1 MDAASTYSFFKCPP
15 KLPTYAYEYETA
27 RDVDH
32 YLVPYYNI
40 EVSTQIMQEGVH
52 YDDLSED
59 EQIEWFEVLNNAGSR
74 VSALQMRFS
83 KMKIHGIDIYTQ
95 YTNIFRDR
103 LLEHGYN
110 FFVPKKTEV
119 SYPIATLNSAYEI
132 ITGKEHTEA
141 YTPIPSDTKENQ
153 LCSLK
158 PSEIQRCFELT
169 LKALDKALQFI
180 QEHNLQEPDR
190 IDYITYLTGYFVY
203 YPDNMGKE
211 VENKLCEWYMNVNFK
226 NQSNTGRRTEF
237 KKLLNI
243 KS

>member
-1 MDAASTYSFFKCPP
+1 M
-15 KLPTYAYEYETA
+15 
-27 RDVDH
+27 
-32 YLVPYYNI
+32 
-40 EVSTQIMQEGVH
+40 
-52 YDDLSED
+52 SED

>member
-1 MDAASTYSFFKCPP
+1 MC
-15 KLPTYAYEYETA
+15 
-27 RDVDH
+27 
-32 YLVPYYNI
+32 I
-40 EVSTQIMQEGVH
+40 
-52 YDDLSED
+52 
-59 EQIEWFEVLNNAGSR
+59 
-74 VSALQMRFS
+74 
-83 KMKIHGIDIYTQ
+83 
-95 YTNIFRDR
+95 RDR
-103 LLEHGYN
+103 
-110 FFVPKKTEV
+110 
-119 SYPIATLNSAYEI
+119 
-132 ITGKEHTEA
+132 

-226 NQSNTGRRTEF
+226 NQSNTCLLYTSTESADGIVQSCEEYLQSGR
-237 KKLLNI
+237 
-243 KS
+243 